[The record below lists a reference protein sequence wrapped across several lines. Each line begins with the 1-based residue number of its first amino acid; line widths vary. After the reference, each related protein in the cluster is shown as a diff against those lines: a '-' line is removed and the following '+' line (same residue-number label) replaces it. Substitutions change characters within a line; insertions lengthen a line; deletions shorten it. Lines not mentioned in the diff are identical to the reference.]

1 MRGETVPFFMKG
13 YKKALP
19 PLEGKGFEG
28 GARELRPVEF
38 PPGCEASDKGPAT
51 EFVDAERKTEQVSFS
66 NSWCF
71 ELSSSARTT
80 SPFLQERPRQAA
92 RRLKNLEKC
101 EKLLENV
108 PVEGDSEVRKTCFF
122 SLLFLFIKDLSLW
135 YLCLLC
141 HGLSV
146 LLRPLTDKFGGLLR
160 GVLLVS
166 PCVIKT
172 AVC

>member
-1 MRGETVPFFMKG
+1 MKG

-80 SPFLQERPRQAA
+80 SPFLERPRQVA
-92 RRLKNLEKC
+92 RKSGRLEKD
-101 EKLLENV
+101 EKLLRKV
-108 PVEGDSEVRKTCFF
+108 PAKGDSE
-122 SLLFLFIKDLSLW
+122 
-135 YLCLLC
+135 
-141 HGLSV
+141 
-146 LLRPLTDKFGGLLR
+146 
-160 GVLLVS
+160 
-166 PCVIKT
+166 
-172 AVC
+172 A

>member
-80 SPFLQERPRQAA
+80 SPFVRSDPGRWHVSPGAWRRTRNFSGKYLRKETA
-92 RRLKNLEKC
+92 RLRDSLFVFLYSFQIIYQIYT
-101 EKLLENV
+101 LLSR
-108 PVEGDSEVRKTCFF
+108 GTTACQCFF
-122 SLLFLFIKDLSLW
+122 S
-135 YLCLLC
+135 
-141 HGLSV
+141 
-146 LLRPLTDKFGGLLR
+146 PLTGKFGGLLR

-166 PCVIKT
+166 PCVI
-172 AVC
+172 

>member
-1 MRGETVPFFMKG
+1 MR
-13 YKKALP
+13 
-19 PLEGKGFEG
+19 G

-80 SPFLQERPRQAA
+80 SPFVRSDPGRRHVKLAAWRRTKDFSDKDLRKETARQENSLFVFRYSF
-92 RRLKNLEKC
+92 LFIYEIYS
-101 EKLLENV
+101 LLSR
-108 PVEGDSEVRKTCFF
+108 GTTACQCFF
-122 SLLFLFIKDLSLW
+122 S
-135 YLCLLC
+135 
-141 HGLSV
+141 
-146 LLRPLTDKFGGLLR
+146 PLTGKFGGLLR

-166 PCVIKT
+166 PCVI
-172 AVC
+172 